1 MEYSALNSQRSA
13 VFDAFLS
20 ISFKMILI
28 FTGIAVLLSLIAVKA
43 ISTPLFQVQP
53 LLYSYTILVTIFAL
67 SRIIAALLFRN
78 SQKSIFA
85 EAEKVVYEPTVS
97 FIIPC
102 KNEEKDITTT
112 IRNCF
117 NAEYPKDKLEV
128 IIINDGSTDNTANV
142 LKIQEV
148 LYPNLKVI
156 TFAQNQGKRQAMAAG
171 FRAASGEILIQLD
184 SDSFIDP
191 KSFRNIITPFAI
203 DSIGAVCAHADPV
216 NADKNFIT
224 KMQAAY
230 YYMSFKVLKAAE
242 STFMS
247 VFCASGCSSAFRKSA
262 VMPILDKWLGEKF
275 LGELVT
281 WGDDRALT
289 SWVLKTGY
297 KTIYT
302 DRVQA
307 YTIVP
312 EKFNILIRQ
321 QIRWKKSWI
330 INSFFTAK
338 FILRTNPFIGLLY
351 FLPLVLIS
359 LLTPFIAIKTLVFA
373 PIITG
378 VLPIHYI
385 LGVFLVTTLFALTAV
400 SLNPKSNKWLYLYPW
415 AFLNM
420 ILFSYLILYSAA
432 RLQDRKWGTR

>member
-1 MEYSALNSQRSA
+1 MEQITALIPRSSL
-13 VFDAFLS
+13 FDALVS
-20 ISFKMILI
+20 ISFKTILLLL
-28 FTGIAVLLSLIAVKA
+28 GVGVLLSLIFVKA

-53 LLYSYTILVTIFAL
+53 FFYFYTILVTIFAL
-67 SRIIAALLFRN
+67 SRIIAALLFRS
-78 SQKSIFA
+78 SQNAIFTQ
-85 EAEKVVYEPTVS
+85 AEKIAYEPTVS

-102 KNEEKDITTT
+102 KNEEKDISTT
-112 IRNCF
+112 IKNCF
-117 NAEYPKDKLEV
+117 AADYSKYKLEV
-128 IIINDGSTDNTANV
+128 IVINDGSTDNTEQV
-142 LKIQEV
+142 LRFQQLIF
-148 LYPNLKVI
+148 PNLKVI
-156 TFAQNQGKRQAMAAG
+156 TFEQNQGKRNAMAAG
-171 FRAASGEILIQLD
+171 FRMATGEILIQLD

-191 KSFRNIITPFAI
+191 KTFKNIVTPFALE
-203 DSIGAVCAHADPV
+203 DIGAVCAHADPV

-242 STFMS
+242 STFMT
-247 VFCASGCSSAFRKSA
+247 VFCASGCSSAFRKAA
-262 VMPILDKWLGEKF
+262 VMPIIDKWLNEKF
-275 LGELVT
+275 MGELVT

-289 SWVLKTGY
+289 SWVLKSGF

-312 EKFNILIRQ
+312 EKMSILLKQ

-338 FILRTNPFIGLLY
+338 FILRTNPFIGVLY
-351 FLPLVLIS
+351 FLPLILIS
-359 LLTPFIAIKTLVFA
+359 LLTPFIAIKALVVA
-373 PIITG
+373 PILYG
-378 VLPIHYI
+378 VLPLHYI
-385 LGVFLVTTLFALTAV
+385 LGVFLVTTLFALVTI
-400 SLNPKSNKWLYLYPW
+400 SLNPKSNKWVYLYPW

-420 ILFSYLILYSAA
+420 VLFSYLILYSAA